1 MAKKDLERKVF
12 DVYITDGLKAI
23 SEIISSIFGGS
34 YLSKRYYDIIKPPKP
49 VKETPD
55 QIIDRIK
62 KKLEDLGE

>member
-1 MAKKDLERKVF
+1 MAKKDRERKMF
-12 DVYITDGLKAI
+12 DVYITDGLKTI
-23 SEIISSIFGGS
+23 SENISSVFGGK